1 MPDDVLTSDR
11 AITWVARTG
20 YAARGI
26 VYVLVGS
33 LTTLAAFGQ
42 GGQTTGSRG
51 ALQSVLTA
59 PFGTVMLLLLAVGLA
74 NYALWR
80 CIQAIRD
87 PDHHG
92 SSLKGLTI
100 RAALLVSS
108 ITHLVLAGFA
118 VMTIFTISASSGGS
132 EDTTRST
139 VGWLMSQP
147 YGRWLVGFL
156 GLVIGGVGL
165 AHHIKAWKIDF
176 DRLFDM
182 PARFRHAAYPM
193 FRFALT
199 VRGLVFMIVGG
210 LFVTAAYQVNPEQAG
225 GTAEALNTL
234 REQPFGIWLLGT
246 VAIGL
251 FAFGLYSFLEAAY
264 RRVEPSA

>member
-1 MPDDVLTSDR
+1 MAGNALTSDR
-11 AITWVARTG
+11 TITGVARTG

-26 VYVLVGS
+26 VYVLVGG
-33 LTTLAAFGQ
+33 LTALAAFGQ

-51 ALQSVLTA
+51 ALLSVLTA
-59 PFGTVMLLLLAVGLA
+59 PFGRVLLLMVALGLVS
-74 NYALWR
+74 YALWR
-80 CIQAIRD
+80 CIQAIKD
-87 PDHHG
+87 TDHHG
-92 SSLKGLTI
+92 KNPKGLAI
-100 RAALLVSS
+100 RAGLMASAV
-108 ITHLVLAGFA
+108 THLMLAAFA
-118 VMTIFTISASSGGS
+118 VTTIFTIGGSSGGS
-132 EDTTRST
+132 EGSTEST

-147 YGRWLVGFL
+147 YGRWLVGAF
-156 GLVIGGVGL
+156 GVIIGGVGL
-165 AHHIKAWKIDF
+165 AHHIKAWRTDF

-182 PARFRHAAYPM
+182 PTRSRHWAYPM

-210 LFVTAAYQVNPEQAG
+210 LFVTAAWQVNPEQAG

-234 REQPFGIWLLGT
+234 REQPFGRWLLGT